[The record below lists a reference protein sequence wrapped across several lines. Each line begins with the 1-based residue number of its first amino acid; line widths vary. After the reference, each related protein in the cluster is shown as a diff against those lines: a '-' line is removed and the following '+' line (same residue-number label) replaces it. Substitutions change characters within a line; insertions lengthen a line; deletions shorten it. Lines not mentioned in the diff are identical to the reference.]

1 VHGTGQRRR
10 KDGTTVDVE
19 VLGVPVVI
27 DGKLLGLMAL
37 YHDITE
43 LLKARQESE
52 TANSAKSQFLANM
65 SHELRTPLN
74 AIIGYSEMLH
84 EDAVEQGQTELVGDL
99 EKIRGA
105 GRHLLSLINDVLD
118 LSKIEAGKMELSI
131 EEFDIRET
139 IDDVVATARPL
150 VEKNGNAF
158 AIECDDGVGSMEADR
173 TRTRQVLLNLL
184 SNASKFTENGTITL
198 SAHRVSNGDGSENL
212 IFCVRDTGIG
222 MSPQQLDRVFEA
234 FAQAEVSTSS
244 KYGGTGLGLAITRKF
259 CEIMGGDINVT
270 STVGKG
276 SAFTVR
282 LPVHMRAGA
291 TA

>member
-1 VHGTGQRRR
+1 
-10 KDGTTVDVE
+10 
-19 VLGVPVVI
+19 
-27 DGKLLGLMAL
+27 
-37 YHDITE
+37 
-43 LLKARQESE
+43 
-52 TANSAKSQFLANM
+52 
-65 SHELRTPLN
+65 
-74 AIIGYSEMLH
+74 
-84 EDAVEQGQTELVGDL
+84 
-99 EKIRGA
+99 
-105 GRHLLSLINDVLD
+105 
-118 LSKIEAGKMELSI
+118 
-131 EEFDIRET
+131 
-139 IDDVVATARPL
+139 
-150 VEKNGNAF
+150 
-158 AIECDDGVGSMEADR
+158 MEADR

-198 SAHRVSNGDGSENL
+198 SAHRVSNGDGGENL